1 MRDQGARYSPI
12 RWEDRWFRGE
22 DKRLRFKV
30 TLEDDVTV
38 PSFTGW
44 QFAWYLR
51 EEIKDTDPIITKTSQ
66 GPNPNDVA
74 VVSGPDP
81 DDPETTIQMVE
92 VSINRA
98 DTDDIKPGQYVHALA
113 RTDTGDWAVLAE
125 GEAVL
130 RASAGG

>member
-22 DKRLRFKV
+22 DKKLRFKV

-38 PSFTGW
+38 PNFVGW
-44 QFAWYLR
+44 QFGWFLR
-51 EEIKDTDPIITKTSQ
+51 EEIKDPDPVITKT
-66 GPNPNDVA
+66 GA
-74 VVSGPDP
+74 AITIVSGPDP
-81 DDPETTIQMVE
+81 DDPDTNINLVE
-92 VSINRA
+92 VQIDRA

-113 RTDTGDWAVLAE
+113 RTDSGDWAVLAE